1 MIDRVLAIAG
11 NTLRETNRNRVMYVL
26 LLFAVMMILGSV
38 TMGKLAL
45 QDPLILIKDLGL
57 AAISLFGM
65 IIAVYLGVTVVH
77 RELEQK
83 TVYFIIPKPLHRT
96 EFLLGKFMGMAA
108 TLVIQ
113 LVVMS
118 GVFLLVLMAYGGGG
132 SQVLLKA
139 LLLILAEVMVILS
152 VALLL
157 SSLTGPILAG
167 FLSLA
172 LFVLGRSSEFI
183 ATLASSGRTGLSG
196 LDLLLRAANYV
207 LPDFHL
213 FAVSG
218 AVSRR
223 VSIHGEFF
231 SWAYVGYASGY
242 AVLYILIM
250 LGLTIFRLRRKD
262 LV

>member
-1 MIDRVLAIAG
+1 MDRILAIAG

-26 LLFAVMMILGSV
+26 LLFAVLMILGSV

-45 QDPLILIKDLGL
+45 RDPAILIKDLGL

-96 EFLLGKFMGMAA
+96 EFLLGKFLGMVA

-113 LVVMS
+113 VFVMS
-118 GVFLLVLMAYGGGG
+118 GVFFLVLMMYGGAA
-132 SQVLLKA
+132 SVVLFKA
-139 LLLILAEVMVILS
+139 LLLTLAETLVILS
-152 VALLL
+152 VALFL

-172 LFVLGRSSEFI
+172 LFILGRSSDFI
-183 ATLASSGRTGLSG
+183 KQLADSGKTGWSALDTLLN
-196 LDLLLRAANYV
+196 AAYYV

-218 AVSRR
+218 AVNQRT
-223 VSIHGEFF
+223 SIHGEFF
-231 SWAYVGYASGY
+231 TWSYVGWACCYA
-242 AVLYILIM
+242 AIYITIM
-250 LGLTIFRLRRKD
+250 LGLTMLRLRRKD

>member
-1 MIDRVLAIAG
+1 MDRILAIAG

-26 LLFAVMMILGSV
+26 LLFAVLMILGSV

-45 QDPLILIKDLGL
+45 RDPVILIMDLGL

-83 TVYFIIPKPLHRT
+83 TVYFIIPKPLHRV
-96 EFLLGKFMGMAA
+96 EFLLGKFMGMCA
-108 TLVIQ
+108 TLIIQ
-113 LVVMS
+113 IAVMS
-118 GVFLLVLMAYGGGG
+118 AVFFLVLTAYGA
-132 SQVLLKA
+132 SPSVTLFKA
-139 LLLILAEVMVILS
+139 LVLIGAEVLVILS

-172 LFVLGRSSEFI
+172 LFVLGRSSEFMRQ
-183 ATLASSGRTGLSG
+183 LASSGKTGWSA
-196 LDLLLRAANYV
+196 LDTMLNGAYYV

-218 AVSRR
+218 AVNQRIS
-223 VSIHGEFF
+223 VHSNFF
-231 SWAYVGYASGY
+231 TWGYVGYACGY
-242 AVLYILIM
+242 GALYIAIM
-250 LGLTIFRLRRKD
+250 LGLTIARLRRKD

>member
-1 MIDRVLAIAG
+1 MDRILAIAG

-26 LLFAVMMILGSV
+26 LLFAVLMILGSV

-45 QDPLILIKDLGL
+45 QDPTILIKDLGL

-77 RELEQK
+77 RELETK

-96 EFLLGKFMGMAA
+96 EFLLGKFLGMSA
-108 TLVIQ
+108 TLIIQ
-113 LVVMS
+113 LFVMS
-118 GVFLLVLMAYGGGG
+118 GVFFGVLLAYGGAA
-132 SQVLLKA
+132 SVVLLKA
-139 LLLILAEVMVILS
+139 LLLTTAEVLLILS
-152 VALLL
+152 VALFL

-172 LFVLGRSSEFI
+172 LFVLGRSSEFMLQI
-183 ATLASSGRTGLSG
+183 AASGKTGMSG
-196 LDLLLRAANYV
+196 LDYLLRGAYYV
-207 LPDFHL
+207 IPDFHL

-218 AVSRR
+218 ALNQR

-231 SWAYVGYASGY
+231 TWSYVGYACGY
-242 AVLYILIM
+242 GALYITIM
-250 LGLTIFRLRRKD
+250 LGLTMLRLRRKD